1 MCWLTEVCLRWVGEQ
16 GYDGGEEKGEEGG
29 AGSPLD
35 CLSEDSEEE
44 GEGLDAQASGRRT
57 LLISPR
63 VDRK

>member
-1 MCWLTEVCLRWVGEQ
+1 MCWLSEVCLWWVGEQ
-16 GYDGGEEKGEEGG
+16 GDDGGEEKGEEGG
-29 AGSPLD
+29 AASPLD
-35 CLSEDSEEE
+35 CLSEDSEE